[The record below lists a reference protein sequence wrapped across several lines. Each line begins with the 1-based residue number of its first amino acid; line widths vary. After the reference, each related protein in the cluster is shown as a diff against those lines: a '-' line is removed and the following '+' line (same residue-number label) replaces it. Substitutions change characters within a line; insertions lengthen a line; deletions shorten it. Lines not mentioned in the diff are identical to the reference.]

1 MRESTEDLRAIKA
14 KCLREM
20 REALPYY
27 EARLSKID
35 SRVLDYAR
43 DVLREDIDVH
53 NLDEIL
59 CLRKFWRILDA
70 YDFDYESV
78 RKVIIDAEGYWEQDE
93 TGRWEH
99 KSKGLKIDSIYG
111 YGYYRLTPIQVLVYA
126 WIYGPHRWVD
136 TQIPATGEKSRKLMP
151 TERVGENGTIEDY
164 KRLIRDFIMLFP
176 RKVAKTFIGAFIQ
189 FEELMR
195 GERDAEGY
203 IASGSSSQSKILFGM
218 LKKMVMQLDGWSK
231 YFKKTDSDQNR
242 CISWKEHTG
251 RFASVTA
258 LTAGGKHKDGLKASC
273 CSVDEEG
280 SDEGKAGNTS
290 DMQGLVNVLRSSM
303 GPRREPLTIHTST
316 AGTGIETPY
325 EFLIND
331 VHDELLEEMEIPLRT
346 ADADGSL
353 TLMDKRRKNDWQG
366 EVLLRPDAWE
376 RGDEDL
382 LKTDRIIK
390 KVNPNLG
397 ITIQPDYYENEWLT
411 AEKDETYKKEVKT
424 KLYNIFASDSAVD
437 WVSPDRI
444 RYLQRE
450 VTIEDCKVGDG
461 WIVFNGLDFTNVGDD
476 LQAHVHLAVRARKDG
491 KGREFFA
498 DLDLYASEEAVRE
511 SPNRLLLQQWG
522 EQGWLHI
529 VKGKTFKPE
538 IPVERCVE
546 LRNKGVNIVGFGY
559 DQFKAKDPINR
570 IKDWIVSCGVK
581 PSDLANYIIP
591 IPQTFGGISPL
602 LDELTF
608 LINDDSEM
616 LHFSMNPMWSWM
628 AANCQLI
635 EEPTYQLHK
644 LIKRKLDNKIDGFYA
659 LLDALGIYDTMN
671 SKVVK

>member
-1 MRESTEDLRAIKA
+1 MTLSNEELRAIKDR
-14 KCLREM
+14 CLAEM
-20 REALPYY
+20 RQALPYY
-27 EARLSKID
+27 EERLSRID
-35 SRVLDYAR
+35 SRVLAYAR

-70 YDFDYESV
+70 YPFDYEAV
-78 RKVIIDAEGYWEQDE
+78 RQVIIDAEGIWEQGKK
-93 TGRWEH
+93 GRWEH
-99 KSKGLKIDSIYG
+99 KAKGLKIDSIYG
-111 YGYYRLTPIQVLVYA
+111 YKHCRLTPIQVLVYA

-136 TQIPATGEKSRKLMP
+136 TQIPAEGEQSRKLMP

-203 IASGSSSQSKILFGM
+203 IASGSSGQSRILFGF
-218 LKKMVMQLDGWSK
+218 LKNMVMQLDGWSK

-242 CISWKEHTG
+242 SISWKENTG
-251 RFASVTA
+251 RIASVTA

-303 GPRREPLTIHTST
+303 GPRREPLTVHTST

-325 EFLIND
+325 EFLIAD
-331 VHDELLEEMEIPLRT
+331 VHEELLKEVEIPLRNKEE
-346 ADADGSL
+346 GL
-353 TLMDKRRKNDWQG
+353 RIEEDKRKPTDWQG
-366 EVLLRPDAWE
+366 EILLRPDQWE
-376 RGDEDL
+376 RGDEDEL
-382 LKTDRIIK
+382 RTERVIR

-397 ITIQPDYYENEWLT
+397 ITIQPDFYVNEWQI
-411 AEKDETYKKEVKT
+411 ADKDETYKKEVKT

-450 VTIEDCKVGDG
+450 MKIEDCKQSEG

-476 LQAHVHLAVRARKDG
+476 LQAQVHLAVRSNPNGR
-491 KGREFFA
+491 GREFFA
-498 DLDLYASEEAVRE
+498 DMDLYASEEAVMN
-511 SPNRLLLQQWG
+511 SPNKLLLLQWAK
-522 EQGWLHI
+522 QGWLNI
-529 VKGKTFKPE
+529 EKGKTFKPE
-538 IPVERCVE
+538 IPVERCVA
-546 LRNKGVNIVGFGY
+546 LRNMGVNIVGFGY

-581 PSDLANYIIP
+581 PTDLGNYIIP

-644 LIKRKLDNKIDGFYA
+644 LIKRKLDNKIDGYYA
-659 LLDALGIYDTMN
+659 LMDALGIYDNMN
-671 SKVVK
+671 SRVVK